1 MKNANWIVALVVGA
15 AIGFVA
21 GQAVNKGSGSGPS
34 GSVAVGPSDQGKTTK
49 DLPGNYLKEA
59 DLPAGTIPSNLT
71 EQQKYAV
78 LMAINDKSCTCG
90 CSNDTIAKCRKND
103 PTCTTSPKLIDEAVQ
118 AARQGKSSHDIIA
131 MLGGGGGAG
140 GANPSAAPKPP
151 SPPPSQVRKVAT
163 GDGYAKGAKDAK
175 VTIVEFSDFQCPF
188 CSRVEPTIKQV
199 EDKYG
204 SDVRIVWRNEPL
216 PFHPNAMPAAEAA
229 MAAGAQGKFW
239 QMHDL
244 MYANQKDLGPA
255 TYEKWAQQIG
265 LDMSKFKADLASHKY
280 QAAVKADADYAQSVG
295 ANGTPNFFIDG
306 RQMVGAQP
314 FDAFS
319 KIIDEEIGK
328 AKELQGKGLK
338 GDALYQA
345 ELDANIKSQPAA
357 PAAPQGGAAPNP
369 NERKMVAVGH
379 APVRGAPNAPVT
391 IVMFSDFQCPFCGR
405 VEPTVK
411 QIEDTYGDKVK
422 IVWKNQPLP
431 FHPNA
436 MPAAKAAMAAYKQG
450 KFWEMHDLIFSNQ
463 QAENDATYEKYAQQI
478 GLDMAKWKADKE
490 SPDVAAQITADSNEG
505 KSVGANGTP
514 AFFINGVNVVG
525 AQPFDKFKSVIDEE
539 LKNGGKKPMMMV
551 KNKG

>member
-1 MKNANWIVALVVGA
+1 VKNANWIVALLVGA

-21 GQAVNKGSGSGPS
+21 GQAVNKGSGSSGS
-34 GSVAVGPSDQGKTTK
+34 NGSVAMGGSDQGKTPR
-49 DLPGNYLKEA
+49 DLPASYLKEA
-59 DLPAGTIPSNLT
+59 DLPAGTLPAGLT
-71 EQQKYAV
+71 DQQKYSV
-78 LMAINDKSCTCG
+78 LMAINDKACTCG

-103 PTCTTSPKLIDEAVQ
+103 PTCTTSPKLIDQAVQ
-118 AARQGKSSHDIIA
+118 AARQGKSSRDIIA
-131 MLGGGGGAG
+131 MLGGEAKPGA
-140 GANPSAAPKPP
+140 PSKPAG
-151 SPPPSQVRKVAT
+151 PPPSQVRKVAT
-163 GDGYAKGAKDAK
+163 GNGPEKGAKDAK

-199 EDKYG
+199 MDKYG
-204 SDVRIVWRNEPL
+204 KDVRIVWRNEPL

-244 MYANQKDLGPA
+244 MYENQKDLGPA
-255 TYEKWAQQIG
+255 AYEKWAQQIG
-265 LDMSKFKADLASHKY
+265 LNMSKFKADLASHKY

-306 RQMVGAQP
+306 RQIVGAQP
-314 FDAFS
+314 FDGFQ
-319 KIIDEEIGK
+319 KIIDEELSK
-328 AKELQGKGLK
+328 AKELEGKGLK
-338 GDALYQA
+338 GDALYEA
-345 ELDANIKSQPAA
+345 EVDANVKAQPAA

-369 NERKMVAVGH
+369 NERKAVAIGH

-411 QIEDTYGDKVK
+411 QIEDTYGSKVK

-450 KFWEMHDLIFSNQ
+450 KFWEMHDLLFANQ
-463 QAENDATYEKYAQQI
+463 RDLSDANYEKWAQQI
-478 GLDMAKWKADKE
+478 GLDMAKWKADMA
-490 SPDVAAQITADSNEG
+490 SPELASEITADSTEG
-505 KSVGANGTP
+505 KALGANGTP
-514 AFFINGVNVVG
+514 SFFIDGISVVG
-525 AQPFDKFKSVIDEE
+525 AQPFEKFKSVIDEE
-539 LKNGGKKPMMMV
+539 LKSGPKKPMLIG
-551 KNKG
+551 KHQPG